1 MPGPNSEPIF
11 SRVADIQWE
20 VEINTANNNQD
31 LTTVGSTSYEVFVA
45 DATNGGFVRNARVKV
60 NPGTTAVAN
69 TAATVVRFWLNN
81 GSTTGTA
88 ANSALIGE
96 LGLPST
102 TASASA
108 PQADFD
114 YGLNMALPPG
124 YKIYITIGS
133 TLVGGSAPQLTCTIF
148 GGKY

>member
-11 SRVADIQWE
+11 SRVADIQFE
-20 VEINTANNNQD
+20 QAILPGNANATKN
-31 LTTVGSTSYEVFVA
+31 LTSGDSFEVFVA

-60 NPGTTAVAN
+60 APATSTT
-69 TAATVVRFWLNN
+69 ATVVRFWVNN

-96 LGLPST
+96 LGLPGTTFST
-102 TASASA
+102 TA

-124 YKIYITIGS
+124 YKIYATVGASFGS
-133 TLVGGSAPQLTCTIF
+133 SGAELTVTVF

>member
-1 MPGPNSEPIF
+1 MAGPNSEPIF
-11 SRVADIQWE
+11 SRVADIQWKGD
-20 VEINTANNNQD
+20 ILTANNNQD
-31 LTTVGSTSYEVFVA
+31 LTTGGSTSYEVFVA
-45 DATNGGFVRNARVKV
+45 DSTNGGFVRNARVKA
-60 NPGTTAVAN
+60 NPANN

-124 YKIYITIGS
+124 YKIYVTIG
-133 TLVGGSAPQLTCTIF
+133 TAPGGSGEFTCTVF